1 MAVPAPAARL
11 AIALLLLPFTPA
23 AEAQPRTC
31 AERNSVVDRLE
42 KRFGEVR
49 QAVGL
54 NRQNG
59 VIELFASADTG
70 TWTILLTSP
79 DGVSCLIASGD
90 TWQTQILPLRR
101 PEVDA

>member
-11 AIALLLLPFTPA
+11 AIALLLVPFTPA
-23 AEAQPRTC
+23 AEAQSRAC
-31 AERNSVVDRLE
+31 AKRDAVVERLE
-42 KRFGEVR
+42 QRFGEVR

-59 VIELFASADTG
+59 VVELFASADTG
-70 TWTILLTSP
+70 SWTILLTSP
-79 DGVSCLIASGD
+79 NGVSCLIASGD
-90 TWQTQILPLRR
+90 TWENHSLPLRR